1 MLGILGPG
9 RSLASPGHG
18 GVHRREMMRIN
29 GLCLAGSLLD
39 SPTASAAGSEKP
51 ASTFGRAK
59 NCILLYIYGAWS
71 QLDTFDP
78 KPEAPEEIRGEFG
91 TIGTK
96 LPGVRINELLPGF
109 DRAYSALI
117 GPDRP

>member
-1 MLGILGPG
+1 MVGVMNDPTPILSGP
-9 RSLASPGHG
+9 SLEWPRRDVLQAGAVGVSAS
-18 GVHRREMMRIN
+18 V
-29 GLCLAGSLLD
+29 LAGLGLESSHAQDDLSAPAKSVIYLWIGGGMTHID
-39 SPTASAAGSEKP
+39 S
-51 ASTFGRAK
+51 
-59 NCILLYIYGAWS
+59 
-71 QLDTFDP
+71 FDP